1 MQELIGD
8 NSDDKVSSLGA
19 RGWGRVPHSRRC
31 CHRHGHVVADI
42 AVVTAVLSRSSRPS
56 FIVAV
61 AAVVVAVVVAML
73 SQSSWPC
80 CRGRRCS
87 GRRCS
92 GRRCCG
98 RCCRAVGVAVIA
110 AVLLSRPSWSWSLRP
125 SLSRSS
131 RVCCHGRREEVR
143 ILDHN
148 KHPHIFRVNKS
159 GVRLTRSSR
168 RAARTTP
175 L

>member
-19 RGWGRVPHSRRC
+19 RGRGRVPHGRRC
-31 CHRHGHVVADI
+31 CHRHGHVVANI

-56 FIVAV
+56 F
-61 AAVVVAVVVAML
+61 
-73 SQSSWPC
+73 SWPSWPC
-80 CRGRRCS
+80 CRGRRCSGRRCSGRRCS

-131 RVCCHGRREEVR
+131 RLCCHGRREEVR

>member
-19 RGWGRVPHSRRC
+19 RGWGRVPHGRRC
-31 CHRHGHVVADI
+31 CHRHGHVVANI

-56 FIVAV
+56 F
-61 AAVVVAVVVAML
+61 
-73 SQSSWPC
+73 SWPSWPC

-87 GRRCS
+87 GRRC
-92 GRRCCG
+92 
-98 RCCRAVGVAVIA
+98 RAVVVAVIA

-131 RVCCHGRREEVR
+131 RLCCHGRREEVR